1 VETAGGNVSFD
12 MLDGAIK
19 GFNLGRTLCAAYN
32 ATQRAPA
39 PPDLPAITPYE
50 FIRGSAVVAAGA
62 ATSNDIL
69 ARTAFM
75 DLNGNGTL
83 GLVEQTLDHE
93 LDAKLTGPVGIPNCE
108 TLDQFVGGQVP
119 FKISG
124 TVTAPSI
131 VPDFSKLVRQQ
142 LRDEIQDRIQDRL
155 RDLLR

>member
-1 VETAGGNVSFD
+1 
-12 MLDGAIK
+12 
-19 GFNLGRTLCAAYN
+19 LGRTLCAAYN

-39 PPDLPAITPYE
+39 PPELPEVTPYE

-93 LDAKLTGPVGIPNCE
+93 LGARLTGPIEIPNCE
-108 TLDQFVGGQVP
+108 TLDQFVGGELP
-119 FKISG
+119 FNISG

-142 LRDEIQDRIQDRL
+142 LRDEVRDRLEERIQDRL
-155 RDLLR
+155 RDIFR